1 MRTFELVT
9 AALIGYA
16 SAIKM
21 NTAQTSVDTRD
32 GNMGQTLTAEKFT
45 LDNLDSVQDS
55 INGWYDVTAKPFIT
69 KHREQVYSAA
79 LAEAEKDYGALLE
92 TCDEGTKC
100 REDVEKAM
108 RKKIINIWSQVLR
121 DFNDSITSS
130 ISGTRILVDDAWK
143 DLVQCGEDANC
154 C

>member
-32 GNMGQTLTAEKFT
+32 GNMNQTLTAEKFA
-45 LDNLDSVQDS
+45 LDNLDSVQDE
-55 INGWYDVTAKPFIT
+55 IEGWYDVTAKPFIT
-69 KHREQVYSAA
+69 KHREMVYGAA
-79 LAEAEKDYGALLE
+79 LAEAEVKYGELLE

-100 REDVEKAM
+100 REDVELDM
-108 RKKIINIWSQVLR
+108 RGRIVDIWKQVLR
-121 DFNDSITSS
+121 EFTDSVSSSIT
-130 ISGTRILVDDAWK
+130 GTRTLVDDAWTE
-143 DLVQCGEDANC
+143 LV
-154 C
+154 

>member
-21 NTAQTSVDTRD
+21 NTSQTSVDTRE

-45 LDNLDSVQDS
+45 IDNLDSVQDE
-55 INGWYDVTAKPFIT
+55 ITNWYDVTAKPFIS
-69 KHREQVYSAA
+69 KHREMVYTAA
-79 LAEAEKDYGALLE
+79 LAEAEAEFGQLLE

-100 REDVEKAM
+100 REDVEKTM
-108 RKKIINIWSQVLR
+108 KEKITTIWQQVLK

-130 ISGTRILVDDAWK
+130 IVGTRTLVDESW
-143 DLVQCGEDANC
+143 
-154 C
+154 